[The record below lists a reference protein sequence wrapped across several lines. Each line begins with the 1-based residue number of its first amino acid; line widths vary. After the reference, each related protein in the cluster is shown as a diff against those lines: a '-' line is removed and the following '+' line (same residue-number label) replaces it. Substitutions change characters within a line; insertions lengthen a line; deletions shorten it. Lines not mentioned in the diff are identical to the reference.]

1 MSLRLRLTVLTS
13 LILVAVCVFL
23 TLISI
28 YNADQSFYQPYSAIA
43 SRQYSQVSDSNPNPN
58 PNLYQPGYIFYTPRL
73 PESSYTYAVPG
84 VAATLGEEAQL
95 AYRASK
101 QSFTYS
107 SVFYMIAI
115 VFAGGV
121 AVWFIAGRALKS
133 VTILSQT
140 IEKVDGHNMSV
151 QIPVPESNDE
161 VSRLTV
167 SFNSMLTKLN
177 GAFEEQKRFAQNA
190 AHELKTPLAAIL
202 TNIEVMELEEEPDV
216 SAYKEVVQVAK
227 ENTERMTMLVKDLL
241 MFNSATVQAQY
252 SVFEFSEILSQI
264 LADYAGDIQMK
275 HIKIRVKND
284 VMMRGN
290 KTMLE
295 RGFSNIIQNAIRY
308 NRDYGKITILCSEN
322 EIWISDTGIGVPSDQ
337 LNNIFEPFYCV
348 DISRSRRLGGSGL
361 GLSITK
367 QIFDKHNMKI
377 RAQSIENQGTTF
389 IISLVS

>member
-1 MSLRLRLTVLTS
+1 MWSRMSLRLRLTVLTS

-28 YNADQSFYQPYSAIA
+28 YNADQSFYPTYSTIA
-43 SRQYSQVSDSNPNPN
+43 SRQFSQVPDFNPE
-58 PNLYQPGYIFYTPRL
+58 LYQPGYTYYKLQIPDINVG
-73 PESSYTYAVPG
+73 YAVPSL
-84 VAATLGEEAQL
+84 TLGEEAQL
-95 AYRASK
+95 AYRASQ
-101 QSFTYS
+101 QSFAYS

-115 VFAGGV
+115 VIAGGV

-133 VTILSQT
+133 VTLLSQT
-140 IEKVDGHNMSV
+140 IQQIDGNNMSV
-151 QIPVPESNDE
+151 QISVPESNDE
-161 VSRLTV
+161 VSKLTV
-167 SFNSMLTKLN
+167 SFNSMLSKLN

-216 SAYKEVVQVAK
+216 HAYKEVVQVAK

-241 MFNSATVQAQY
+241 MFNSATIQAQY
-252 SVFEFSEILSQI
+252 SVFDFSEILNQI
-264 LADYAGDIQMK
+264 LADYADDIQLK
-275 HIKIRVKND
+275 HIKVSVSND
-284 VMMRGN
+284 VMIRGN
-290 KTMLE
+290 KAMLE
-295 RGFSNIIQNAIRY
+295 RAFSNIVQNAIRY
-308 NRDYGKITILCSEN
+308 NRDHGRITILCSED
-322 EIWISDTGIGVPSDQ
+322 EIWISDTGIGIPGDQ

-348 DISRSRRLGGSGL
+348 DDSRSRRLGGSGL

-367 QIFDKHNMKI
+367 QIFDKHHMKI

>member
-1 MSLRLRLTVLTS
+1 MWSRMSLRLRLTVLTS

-28 YNADQSFYQPYSAIA
+28 YNADQSFYPTYSTIA
-43 SRQYSQVSDSNPNPN
+43 SRQFSQVPNFNPE
-58 PNLYQPGYIFYTPRL
+58 LYQPGYTYYKLQIPDINVG
-73 PESSYTYAVPG
+73 YAVPSL
-84 VAATLGEEAQL
+84 TLGEEAQL
-95 AYRASK
+95 AYRASQ
-101 QSFTYS
+101 QSFAYS

-115 VFAGGV
+115 VIAGGV

-133 VTILSQT
+133 VTLLSQT
-140 IEKVDGHNMSV
+140 IQKIDGNNMSV
-151 QIPVPESNDE
+151 QISVPESNDE
-161 VSRLTV
+161 VSKLTI
-167 SFNSMLTKLN
+167 SFNSMLSKLN

-216 SAYKEVVQVAK
+216 HAYKEVVQVAK

-241 MFNSATVQAQY
+241 MFNSATIQAQY
-252 SVFEFSEILSQI
+252 SVFEFSEILNQI
-264 LADYAGDIQMK
+264 LADYADDIQMK
-275 HIKIRVKND
+275 HIKVSVSND
-284 VMMRGN
+284 VMIRGN
-290 KTMLE
+290 KAMLE
-295 RGFSNIIQNAIRY
+295 RAFSNIVQNAIRY
-308 NRDYGKITILCSEN
+308 NRDHGRITILCSED
-322 EIWISDTGIGVPSDQ
+322 EIWISDTGIGIPGDQ

-348 DISRSRRLGGSGL
+348 DDSRSRRLGGSGL

-367 QIFDKHNMKI
+367 QIFDKHHMKI